1 MGKYMRKYKR
11 IGEIAVM
18 EVGHAGV
25 RKRAR
30 AIAIA
35 AEASS
40 GNKRRKAAPRE
51 LRCSPSI
58 FQLRSGGRVKV
69 KPKDSVSP
77 STSRILVQRTV
88 SNDRCSSDSSDNF
101 PTSCCSST
109 ASSDRAKQGFKVSD
123 LEDDSVQIETSTC
136 EYFGPR
142 ERREMTSSS
151 EVQVESEANSRPRLS
166 VEKMPS
172 DPELEEFFAVAE
184 KDLQKR
190 FAEKYNYDIIKDVP
204 LEGRYDWIRLKP

>member
-1 MGKYMRKYKR
+1 MGKYKR

-58 FQLRSGGRVKV
+58 FQLRSGGRVEV

-77 STSRILVQRTV
+77 STSRIVVQRTV
-88 SNDRCSSDSSDNF
+88 SNDRCSGHSSDNF

-109 ASSDRAKQGFKVSD
+109 ASSDRAKEGFNVSD
-123 LEDDSVQIETSTC
+123 LEVRQKLRNSE
-136 EYFGPR
+136 
-142 ERREMTSSS
+142 SSS
-151 EVQVESEANSRPRLS
+151 RCNSLS
-166 VEKMPS
+166 LALSHVFVCLAMN
-172 DPELEEFFAVAE
+172 F
-184 KDLQKR
+184 R
-190 FAEKYNYDIIKDVP
+190 N
-204 LEGRYDWIRLKP
+204 